1 LEVGDDGFL
10 EKLRRRRR
18 NLGLLM
24 VEEYCGVLGDAVA
37 AARRRR
43 RRRRRVMMMSWVW
56 LKVEDEVGF

>member
-1 LEVGDDGFL
+1 MGDDGFL
-10 EKLRRRRR
+10 EKLRRRRK

-43 RRRRRVMMMSWVW
+43 GGGDGGGAV
-56 LKVEDEVGF
+56 VEWGCVS